1 MIILDENKGPPW
13 ISVDWWWGEWDLIF
27 YGWRVE
33 YDYEDIYYFK
43 SPQRLRKMGLL
54 FFGPLVITYGSGAS
68 ILVKE
73 S

>member
-1 MIILDENKGPPW
+1 MIILDEDKGPPW
-13 ISVDWWWGEWDLIF
+13 MRVEWGDEWTLHLAA
-27 YGWRVE
+27 WRVE
-33 YDYEDIYYFK
+33 YDYEDIGFTGPK
-43 SPQRLRKMGLL
+43 RLRKMGLL